1 MESDIPY
8 RSFREQAVALRSA
21 PIIEFT
27 RSVLCRKRKFTA
39 IGGTSEKCQK
49 GDYKALNGFLLTEPM
64 RLMEKRFHGSTHF
77 ESGRE
82 AVVDH
87 AFRPARHRQ
96 HLRRR
101 WARYGRVAAGGLID
115 THYEPAAVLQ
125 ALRPSAGPASARYRR
140 NRKVRFRGESQL
152 SGHGVLGQDGLTW
165 FAKLDDKAWH
175 ARSGH
180 EGVSE
185 TGSSGTP

>member
-1 MESDIPY
+1 MQRRKNMTRPTTALRHKRSFHNH
-8 RSFREQAVALRSA
+8 SFREQAVALRTA
-21 PIIEFT
+21 RIIEFT
-27 RSVLCRKRKFTA
+27 RSAFVPKAQVHRDRRHFRKNAR
-39 IGGTSEKCQK
+39 K
-49 GDYKALNGFLLTEPM
+49 GDYKVLNEFLLTEPM

-101 WARYGRVAAGGLID
+101 WARYGRAAAGGLID

-152 SGHGVLGQDGLTW
+152 SGHGG
-165 FAKLDDKAWH
+165 FAPRRLDLVCKA
-175 ARSGH
+175 
-180 EGVSE
+180 
-185 TGSSGTP
+185 

>member
-1 MESDIPY
+1 
-8 RSFREQAVALRSA
+8 
-21 PIIEFT
+21 
-27 RSVLCRKRKFTA
+27 LCRKRKFTA

-49 GDYKALNGFLLTEPM
+49 GDYKVLNEFLLTEPM
-64 RLMEKRFHGSTHF
+64 RLMEKRLPREHAF

-82 AVVDH
+82 ELSTM
-87 AFRPARHRQ
+87 PSGQARHRQ

-101 WARYGRVAAGGLID
+101 WARYGGAAAGGLI
-115 THYEPAAVLQ
+115 HYEPAAVLQ

-165 FAKLDDKAWH
+165 FAKLLDDKAWR